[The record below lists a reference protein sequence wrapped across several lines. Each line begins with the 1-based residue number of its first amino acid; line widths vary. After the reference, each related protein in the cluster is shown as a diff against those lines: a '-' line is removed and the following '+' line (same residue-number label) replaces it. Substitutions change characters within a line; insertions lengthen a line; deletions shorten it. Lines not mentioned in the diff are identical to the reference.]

1 MLKQSAWINGL
12 LEETAKDP
20 TGDKISQIECCG
32 RLCAEQNRHL
42 DAAMAMAEATKMC
55 KVRSDYVAFM
65 RNNFPFKKV
74 EKSSDG
80 IIIYYGK
87 EKCTCP
93 MSPEVKSS
101 MLCNCTLGHE
111 KAMWSIVFGKQVDA
125 EIIESFQRGGNDCVI
140 KIFI

>member
-1 MLKQSAWINGL
+1 MLKQSAWINSL
-12 LEETAKDP
+12 LEETEKNP
-20 TGDKISQIECCG
+20 TEDKILQIECCG
-32 RLCAEQNRHL
+32 KSCAEQNGHL
-42 DAAMAMAEATKMC
+42 DAAMTMAGAASKC
-55 KVRSDYVAFM
+55 KNRSDYITFM
-65 RNNFPFKKV
+65 RNNFPFKL
-74 EKSSDG
+74 EESSDG

-93 MSPEVKSS
+93 MSPEVKSP

-140 KIFI
+140 KILI